1 MRSYFRKVYCNLDIK
16 YKAGRSKKE
25 ETREK
30 KEVKAK
36 NVGTVE
42 RERELY
48 FKEIKCSFVRQFNN
62 CKITENGSN
71 TIICVRKKDRL

>member
-1 MRSYFRKVYCNLDIK
+1 MYCNLDIK

-36 NVGTVE
+36 NVGTVRE
-42 RERELY
+42 RERQTPTQTPLY

-62 CKITENGSN
+62 CKITENGRN
-71 TIICVRKKDRL
+71 TIICVRKKGRL

>member
-1 MRSYFRKVYCNLDIK
+1 MYCNLDIK

-36 NVGTVE
+36 NVGTVRE
-42 RERELY
+42 RERERESYTL
-48 FKEIKCSFVRQFNN
+48 
-62 CKITENGSN
+62 
-71 TIICVRKKDRL
+71 KK

>member
-1 MRSYFRKVYCNLDIK
+1 MYCNLDIK

-36 NVGTVE
+36 NVGTVRE

-71 TIICVRKKDRL
+71 TIICGRKKDRL

>member
-36 NVGTVE
+36 NVGTVRE
-42 RERELY
+42 RERERESYTL
-48 FKEIKCSFVRQFNN
+48 
-62 CKITENGSN
+62 
-71 TIICVRKKDRL
+71 KK

>member
-1 MRSYFRKVYCNLDIK
+1 MYCNLDIK

-36 NVGTVE
+36 NVGTVRERERE

>member
-1 MRSYFRKVYCNLDIK
+1 MYCNLDIK

-36 NVGTVE
+36 NVGTVRE
-42 RERELY
+42 RERKLY

>member
-1 MRSYFRKVYCNLDIK
+1 MYCNLDIK

-36 NVGTVE
+36 NVGTVRE
-42 RERELY
+42 RERDPETDLY